1 MIIWQSLRS
10 ESWSILNES
19 LWSSARRSD
28 VAMYRKSLSRLDILS
43 MICASDWRDIGLD
56 ASWLCARTLLLLTI
70 EIVKSFPVYPQ
81 SPLPQ

>member
-1 MIIWQSLRS
+1 
-10 ESWSILNES
+10 
-19 LWSSARRSD
+19 
-28 VAMYRKSLSRLDILS
+28 LS

-81 SPLPQ
+81 